1 MKRLMK
7 TALIASVAIAGQLYA
22 QPASAPGGSPP
33 PAPPA
38 DPSAPVVVAPKKPLS
53 AEQMKARG
61 LELVEQVHTDGQH
74 VQYLQTVA
82 RREKDVIK
90 LSCVNDKYVRL
101 KAESNV
107 FDKSYASLLAT
118 LDSGDR
124 ETNFRAVVDAS
135 VSTHKIREEADG
147 CIGAVEIGGEQPKS
161 SFTAP
166 DIVDDPTTGLPFD
179 DNYGGATVEPP
190 GYASPYS

>member
-7 TALIASVAIAGQLYA
+7 TALFASVVVAGQLYA
-22 QPASAPGGSPP
+22 QPASP
-33 PAPPA
+33 PAPPSPAPA
-38 DPSAPVVVAPKKPLS
+38 DPAAPVVAPKKPLS
-53 AEQMKARG
+53 AEQMKTRG
-61 LELVEQVHTDGQH
+61 VELVTQVHTDGQH

-90 LSCVNDKYVRL
+90 LSCVNDKFVRL
-101 KAESNV
+101 KAESNG
-107 FDKSYASLLAT
+107 FDRAYATFLAT
-118 LDSGDR
+118 VDSGDR
-124 ETNFRAVVDAS
+124 DTSFKAVVDVS
-135 VSTHKIREEADG
+135 TSTHKIREEADA
-147 CIGAVEIGGEQPKS
+147 CVGAVEMGEQPKS

-166 DIVDDPTTGLPFD
+166 DIVDDPTTDVPFD